1 MTFSRKTPEP
11 EQRSDSKTAEIP
23 VLADAQNALASN
35 NSLPD
40 GWLDSDRTV
49 RRFGYGVV
57 AILAAVL
64 GIWAGFAP
72 LESAALAPGL
82 VRVEGDR
89 KAVQHLEGGIV
100 SKIIVANGDSVRA
113 DQPLLLL
120 DATKD
125 RAELQILQGRLY
137 NKQALVNRLIAER
150 DDQTQVV
157 YDAILAEH
165 GVDDE
170 RARNAMANEDA
181 IFAARLTDRQGEVS
195 VLQQRVEQYQQKIN
209 GLESLAVTRASVA
222 ESMAIEISDLEELLS
237 EGYVDKQRLREL
249 ERKRTQTLGELYDLR
264 AQVAAAEVGV
274 GEAELNILQLSK
286 RFKTEVVDQ
295 LTEAQERLYGLRQQL
310 TATQDRVQ
318 RATIRAATDGI
329 VLNLAVNTVGA
340 VIRPGETLME
350 IVPQTDNFVIEA
362 QLSPMD
368 VDRVRIGQEAEIRF
382 AVFKDAYTV
391 TGRLSKLSPDSIVDP
406 DTNKPHFAVEIKIL
420 NEDSKFLEGLKLL
433 PGMPAEVIIKTGERT
448 MLGYLTSPMNRLF
461 ARSLIED

>member
-1 MTFSRKTPEP
+1 MIFSRKTPEP
-11 EQRSDSKTAEIP
+11 EQRSDLNAPEIP
-23 VLADAQNALASN
+23 VLTGEQNAPASN
-35 NSLPD
+35 ISLPD
-40 GWLDSDRTV
+40 GWLDSDRVV
-49 RRFGYGVV
+49 RRLGYCVV

-64 GIWAGFAP
+64 GIWASFAP

-100 SKIIVANGDSVRA
+100 SRIIVASGDSVRA

-120 DATKD
+120 DATRD

-150 DDQTQVV
+150 DDQLYVV
-157 YDAILAEH
+157 YDAILAERS
-165 GVDDE
+165 VDDE

-181 IFAARLTDRQGEVS
+181 IFVARLADRRGDVS
-195 VLQQRVEQYQQKIN
+195 VLQQRVKQYQQQIN
-209 GLESLAVTRASVA
+209 GLESLAATRTSVA

-249 ERKRTQTLGELYDLR
+249 ERRRTQTLGELYDLR
-264 AQVAAAEVGV
+264 AQVAAADVGV
-274 GEAELNILQLSK
+274 AETELSILQLSK

-295 LTEAQERLYGLRQQL
+295 LTEAQERLYSLRQQL

-318 RATIRAATDGI
+318 RATVRATTDGI

-340 VIRPGETLME
+340 VIKPGDTLME
-350 IVPQTDNFVIEA
+350 IVPQTDNLVIEA

-391 TGRLSKLSPDSIVDP
+391 TGKLTKLSPDSIVNP
-406 DTNKPHFAVEIKIL
+406 DTNIPYFAVEIKIL
-420 NEDSKFLEGLKLL
+420 VEDSKVLDGLTLL